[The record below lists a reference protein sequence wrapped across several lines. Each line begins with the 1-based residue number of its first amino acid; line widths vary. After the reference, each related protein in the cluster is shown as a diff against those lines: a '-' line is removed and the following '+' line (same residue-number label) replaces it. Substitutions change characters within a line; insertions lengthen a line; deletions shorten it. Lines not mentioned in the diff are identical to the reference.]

1 MRVFPW
7 ISASACALAP
17 ALVLSLGP
25 TACGGSDPPGTQT
38 TTSTTSEGTGGSGG
52 SGTTSTGGNGG
63 GDAGPTCPAGSH
75 MGTSGA
81 CEAELTGW
89 TPGPKMKRARDH
101 HVTFVAESPAGPFIY
116 VAAGMGATAPPTQ
129 IERALINADGTLGA
143 FEDIEKLP
151 VGLIGPGLAQVD
163 RSFVLGG
170 GLTSN
175 SNSTASTYV
184 GNVGDDGHVTIT
196 QGPDM
201 ASSRYHVS
209 LAYAKGFVFA
219 LGGLYQKVSGT
230 TATQEV
236 LDVVERAPFDGT
248 TLGAWETLA
257 PLPAKLTHHATI
269 AHDGAIYV
277 IGGGD
282 KTALP
287 DIRRATVAD
296 DGSLGTWETVGQ
308 LPEGRASPAATVFL
322 SQLYVI
328 SGMTSLT
335 GGEVD
340 TVLAGAFDTAGA
352 LGTFTELAK
361 LPKARAHSHQAPFY
375 NGYLYSAGGS
385 INHVP
390 QNDVFIGKLQ

>member
-1 MRVFPW
+1 MHVRPW
-7 ISASACALAP
+7 ISLSCRLLGP
-17 ALVLSLGP
+17 ALLFSIA
-25 TACGGSDPPGTQT
+25 ACGGSDPPGSQT
-38 TTSTTSEGTGGSGG
+38 TSSSTTSEGSGGKGG
-52 SGTTSTGGNGG
+52 SGTTSTTATGGS
-63 GDAGPTCPAGSH
+63 DAGLPCPAGSH
-75 MGTSGA
+75 MGTSGD

-89 TPGPKMKRARDH
+89 TDGPKMKRARDH
-101 HVTFVAESPAGPFIY
+101 HVTFVAETPAGPFIY
-116 VAAGMGATAPPTQ
+116 VAAGVGAVSAPLQ
-129 IERALINADGTLGA
+129 IERATINPDGTLSA

-170 GLTSN
+170 GLTVS

-184 GNVGDDGHVTIT
+184 GKIGDDGHVTIT

-209 LAYAKGFVFA
+209 FAYAKGFVFA
-219 LGGLYQKVSGT
+219 LGGLYQKVNGT
-230 TATQEV
+230 AVTQEV
-236 LDVVERAPFDGT
+236 LDVIERASFDGT

-269 AHDGAIYV
+269 VRDGALYV

-282 KTALP
+282 MTALP
-287 DIRRATVAD
+287 DIRRATVGD
-296 DGSLGTWETVGQ
+296 DGSLGAWETIGK
-308 LPEGRASPAATVFL
+308 LPAGRASPAATVFL
-322 SQLYVI
+322 DQLYVI

-340 TVLAGAFDTAGA
+340 TVLAGAFDGTGA
-352 LGTFTELAK
+352 LGTFSELAK

-385 INHVP
+385 INHAP
-390 QNDVFIGKLQ
+390 QNDVYIGKLQ